1 MAVPQQMQQPRPGD
15 VRQLLAK
22 HSPDLFVLAWLVFMA
37 TASAWLPAY
46 NGTIDSSER
55 WAAGIRLIGVYLVIA
70 AIAEIAVRARV
81 PTRRGAVL
89 ACLPSLA
96 LLAAAA
102 AGVFVGDLTADG
114 RGSPLFL
121 YFGVALWASWAALVL
136 STALVSRARWN
147 RLAIALTMIVAIVGV
162 VMAVWLID

>member
-1 MAVPQQMQQPRPGD
+1 LRGSSSWRRRQPGYR
-15 VRQLLAK
+15 
-22 HSPDLFVLAWLVFMA
+22 H
-37 TASAWLPAY
+37 
-46 NGTIDSSER
+46 
-55 WAAGIRLIGVYLVIA
+55 YLVIA

-96 LLAAAA
+96 LLAVAA

-136 STALVSRARWN
+136 STALVSRTRWN

>member
-15 VRQLLAK
+15 VHQLLAK
-22 HSPDLFVLAWLVFMA
+22 LSPDLFVLAWFVFMA

-46 NGTIDSSER
+46 NGTIER

-81 PTRRGAVL
+81 PTRRGALL

-96 LLAAAA
+96 LLAVAAV
-102 AGVFVGDLTADG
+102 GVFVGDLTADG
-114 RGSPLFL
+114 RGSPLYL
-121 YFGVALWASWAALVL
+121 YFGIALWASWAALVL
-136 STALVSRARWN
+136 STALVSRTRWN

>member
-22 HSPDLFVLAWLVFMA
+22 HSADLFVLAWFVFMA

-46 NGTIDSSER
+46 NGSIDGSGR
-55 WAAGIRLIGVYLVIA
+55 WPLVGVYLVIA
-70 AIAEIAVRARV
+70 AIAEIAVRARL

-96 LLAAAA
+96 LLAVAAG
-102 AGVFVGDLTADG
+102 GVFVGGLTGDG

-121 YFGVALWASWAALVL
+121 YFAVALWASWAALVL
-136 STALVSRARWN
+136 STALVSRTRWN

>member
-1 MAVPQQMQQPRPGD
+1 LRGSSSWRRRQPGYR
-15 VRQLLAK
+15 
-22 HSPDLFVLAWLVFMA
+22 H
-37 TASAWLPAY
+37 
-46 NGTIDSSER
+46 
-55 WAAGIRLIGVYLVIA
+55 YLVIA

-136 STALVSRARWN
+136 STALVSRTRWN
-147 RLAIALTMIVAIVGV
+147 RLAYNGTIDSSERWAAGIRLIGV
-162 VMAVWLID
+162 

>member
-1 MAVPQQMQQPRPGD
+1 MAVPQQMQQPSPGD

-22 HSPDLFVLAWLVFMA
+22 LSPDLFVLAWFVFMA

-46 NGTIDSSER
+46 NGTIDSSDR
-55 WAAGIRLIGVYLVIA
+55 WRLVGVYLVIA

-81 PTRRGAVL
+81 PTRRHAVL

-102 AGVFVGDLTADG
+102 AGVLGGALPHEG

-121 YFGVALWASWAALVL
+121 YFGVALWASWAALVF
-136 STALVSRARWN
+136 STALVSRTRWN

-162 VMAVWLID
+162 VMAVWLI